1 MSLYESSPVAPRITV
16 FGVGGVG
23 GTISSMLLKKYGNSV
38 SLIARGARKEHLLQ
52 NGLTMRG
59 DVFGEFTVPAENVTA
74 DPSTLPPQD
83 IVIICV
89 KNDALQKAA
98 DALRPVIHKDT
109 IVVPVMNGVTAYQTL
124 LDRLPCGRVLPSVIY
139 TVSISLP
146 DYSIVQKG
154 DYTTVFAGPLK
165 VSPEYPQGSNADA
178 NLVAD
183 EAEVELQN
191 KAAAYF
197 VDVLKEADIDC
208 RLSDHIL
215 VNVWSKYILNCAY
228 NVSTARWDCTIGE
241 VKSDPQR
248 YSDYRRLMQ
257 EAYSVGCALGIPLP
271 SDLLEKHMKR
281 LDNTTDDST
290 SSLSRDFADGKAG
303 EMEIFCGDVV
313 RMAEN
318 LEIDVPI
325 TREYYKALQA
335 IAVSFTA

>member
-1 MSLYESSPVAPRITV
+1 MHLYESSSAAPKITV

-23 GTISSMLLKKYGNSV
+23 GTLSAMLLKKYGGNV
-38 SLIARGARKEHLLQ
+38 TLIARGARKEHLLQ
-52 NGLTMRG
+52 NGLTMHG
-59 DVFGEFTVPAENVTA
+59 DVFGDFTVPAENVTD

-89 KNDALQKAA
+89 KNDALEKAA

-109 IVVPVMNGVTAYQTL
+109 VVVPVMNGVTAYQTL
-124 LDRLPCGRVLPSVIY
+124 LDRLSCGRVLPSVIY

-146 DYSIVQKG
+146 DYTVVQKG
-154 DYTTVFAGPLK
+154 GYTTVFAGPLK

-178 NLVAD
+178 NMTAD
-183 EAEVELQN
+183 EEEVVLQN
-191 KAAAYF
+191 KAAEFF
-197 VDVLKEADIDC
+197 VNTLAAADIDC

-228 NVSTARWDCTIGE
+228 NVSTARWDCTIGD

-290 SSLSRDFADGKAG
+290 SSLSRDFAEGREG

-325 TREYYKALQA
+325 TKEYYKALRD
-335 IAVSFTA
+335 IAATFH